1 MNKPYVRIAAVA
13 AFAGLAVGVALTAA
27 APARS
32 QVQAAASYVPI
43 GVSSSG
49 NVSTVWFH
57 EPATRQAVACQTA
70 SQGTGLSGIQCI
82 STKLP

>member
-1 MNKPYVRIAAVA
+1 MNKQLVRMAAVA
-13 AFAGLAVGVALTAA
+13 AFAGLMVGAVMTAA

-32 QVQAAASYVPI
+32 QVQAAPSYVPI

-57 EPATRQAVACQTA
+57 EPSSRQALVCQTA
-70 SQGTGLSGIQCI
+70 SQGTGLSGIQCT